1 MATRKAALKYY
12 QKKKVL
18 KNIYVKSKTNDK
30 RTLNTK
36 MNGINQSKK
45 LDLLL
50 RPAELPAMAMVCF
63 FLGPF
68 GVSSK
73 ILSRG
78 ELFKPV
84 GLRIKE
90 KNT

>member
-1 MATRKAALKYY
+1 
-12 QKKKVL
+12 
-18 KNIYVKSKTNDK
+18 
-30 RTLNTK
+30 
-36 MNGINQSKK
+36 MNGINQCKK

-90 KNT
+90 KYIYSYKYKLGYH